1 MSAST
6 PEPASGLKP
15 KSAPASNDRE
25 GNSLFRTI
33 VRALT
38 HRNYRLFFTGQS
50 VSLIGTWMTRIA
62 TSWLVYRLTG
72 SALLLGVIG
81 FAGQIPT
88 FLLSP
93 FAGVWVDRLNRHR
106 LLVATQALAMIQ
118 SFALA
123 VLALLNIINIHE
135 ILWLSVFQGLINAFD
150 MPARQA
156 FLVEMIENRDD
167 LGNAIALNSSMVN
180 MARLIGPSIAGVIIG
195 LSGEGICFLIDGFS
209 YVAVIA
215 SLLAMHL
222 KPAVGEKMRTRMLT
236 ELKEGWHYVSS
247 FAPVRS
253 LLLLLGTVS
262 LFGMPYT
269 ILMPVFASRVLHG
282 NAYTLGFLM
291 AATGVGALVAA
302 LRLAAR
308 KSVLGLGMVV
318 CLSAFTFGISLILF
332 ALSRVLWLSLL
343 LMFFAGF
350 GMMQQMASSNTII
363 QTIVAGDKRGRV
375 MSYYTMAV
383 VGMAP
388 FGSLL
393 AGGLARLLSAP
404 STLIA
409 SGVFCIIAAVWFYTQ
424 LESVRTLVRPI
435 YIQLGIL
442 PEIATGLEAAS
453 EIETRAT

>member
-1 MSAST
+1 M
-6 PEPASGLKP
+6 
-15 KSAPASNDRE
+15 
-25 GNSLFRTI
+25 
-33 VRALT
+33 
-38 HRNYRLFFTGQS
+38 
-50 VSLIGTWMTRIA
+50 
-62 TSWLVYRLTG
+62 
-72 SALLLGVIG
+72 
-81 FAGQIPT
+81 
-88 FLLSP
+88 
-93 FAGVWVDRLNRHR
+93 
-106 LLVATQALAMIQ
+106 
-118 SFALA
+118 
-123 VLALLNIINIHE
+123 
-135 ILWLSVFQGLINAFD
+135 
-150 MPARQA
+150 
-156 FLVEMIENRDD
+156 
-167 LGNAIALNSSMVN
+167 
-180 MARLIGPSIAGVIIG
+180 
-195 LSGEGICFLIDGFS
+195 
-209 YVAVIA
+209 IA